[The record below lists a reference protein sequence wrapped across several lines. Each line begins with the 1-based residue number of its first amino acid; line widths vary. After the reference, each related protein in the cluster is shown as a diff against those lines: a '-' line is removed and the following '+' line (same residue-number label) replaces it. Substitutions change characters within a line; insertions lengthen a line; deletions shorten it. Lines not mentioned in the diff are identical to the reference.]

1 VRFIRYEVRD
11 VDGAVLHVSSS
22 ESDCWETID
31 HFEFVGA
38 SVFEVFLD
46 GHERA
51 LKEWF

>member
-1 VRFIRYEVRD
+1 MMFVRYEVRD
-11 VDGAVLHVSSS
+11 ATGAVLHVSSS

-38 SVFEVFLD
+38 GVFEVFPD

-51 LKEWF
+51 VEE